1 MRGQVES
8 GVTICLTRIVGT
20 FQLSLARVVNMLTVI
35 IARIALK

>member
-1 MRGQVES
+1 M
-8 GVTICLTRIVGT
+8 TRIVGT